1 MSSYTFSSLREVYPA
16 GSGTGG
22 AIKCPGEILAA
33 ARLIIRI
40 AVISTLETIHEH
52 ILTRMPAVMSSEP
65 PLRLGGLGAWDK
77 KERARLTMSTRSL
90 LKELTLCLAL
100 HE

>member
-1 MSSYTFSSLREVYPA
+1 MSSYTISSLREVYPA

-33 ARLIIRI
+33 ARLIIWI
-40 AVISTLETIHEH
+40 VVISTIEAIHEH
-52 ILTRMPAVMSSEP
+52 ILTRMPALVCSEL

-77 KERARLTMSTRSL
+77 KERARLTMGTRSL
-90 LKELTLCLAL
+90 LKELNFV
-100 HE
+100 